1 MTELISV
8 TDTEDVCHIRLNRPD
23 KMNALSSDLVE
34 ALLVAVDAAERRRCT
49 VIALQGEGRN
59 FSAGFDF
66 GSVEAQSEGDLL
78 LRFVRLETLL
88 HKLASASALTIA
100 FAHGKNFGAG
110 VDLFGACHRRIS
122 TADATFRMPGLKFGL
137 VLNTRR
143 FSKVVGADAAR
154 EILGKT
160 RPFAADEGHRLG
172 FVTSIAA
179 RETWPEHVRAAI
191 EDAKSLP
198 ASARKLLHDAIS
210 NERADQDLATLV
222 RSASIPGLKDR
233 IAAYLNPQA

>member
-8 TDTEDVCHIRLNRPD
+8 THTGDVCHIRLNRTD
-23 KMNALSSDLVE
+23 KMNALSADLVE
-34 ALLVAVDAAERRRCT
+34 ALLAAVDDAEQRHCA

-66 GSVEAQSEGDLL
+66 GNVEAQSEGDLL
-78 LRFVRLETLL
+78 LRFVRLETLF
-88 HKLASASALTIA
+88 HRLASASALTIA

-110 VDLFGACHRRIS
+110 VDLFGACHRRVS

-143 FSKVVGADAAR
+143 FSNLVGSDAAR

-160 RPFAADEGHRLG
+160 RTFAAEEGHRLG
-172 FVTSIAA
+172 FLTSIAA
-179 RETWPEHVRAAI
+179 RESWPEHVEAAVK
-191 EDAKSLP
+191 DAKSLT
-198 ASARKLLHDAIS
+198 ASARKLLHGAIS
-210 NERADQDLATLV
+210 SERADEDLATLV
-222 RSASIPGLKDR
+222 RSAAMPGLKGR
-233 IAAYLNPQA
+233 IAEYLKPQA